1 MRYLPTAPS
10 EDRAL
15 LDAIGV
21 GRAEDLLQGIPAHLR
36 LDRELNL
43 PGQQAEQEVLQQMA
57 ALADLNTPFRS
68 RFLGAGA
75 YDHFVPSAV
84 DQMISRQEW
93 FTAYT
98 PYQPEISQG
107 TLQHI
112 FEYQTVMCDLT
123 GLEVGNASLYDGG
136 SACVEAA
143 LMAVRL
149 QKKRKTILISAGLH
163 PHYQEVLCTNITPH
177 EGLKLVLVNLKD
189 GVTHLDD
196 LAAKLDGDV
205 AAVMVGY
212 PNFLGCVEDLKA
224 VADAAH
230 AAGALAISVTQEAL
244 AFGWLEA
251 PGKLGADMATG
262 EAMSFGNKLN
272 FGGPYLGF
280 LTVKDAQKRELPGRI
295 VGQTRDLDGQ
305 VGYVL
310 TLTAREQHIR
320 RDKATSNICSNQ
332 GLVALR
338 ANIFLQLA
346 GPEGL
351 KGLAEQNVAKA
362 QYLQSRLLEL
372 PDFAGK
378 FSAPF
383 FNEFV
388 TRYQG
393 DMKALQAECAKA
405 GILPG
410 LDLTP
415 YAADLKNCI
424 LWCATE
430 LNSRAQIEQLVEVLA
445 RVPSLVGEGQGK

>member
-21 GRAEDLLQGIPAHLR
+21 QRAEDLLVGIPEPLR
-36 LDRELNL
+36 LHRELDL
-43 PGQQAEQEVLQQMA
+43 PAQLSEQEVLAQMQG
-57 ALADLNTPFRS
+57 LADMNTTFTA

-112 FEYQTVMCDLT
+112 FEYQTLMCDLT

-136 SACVEAA
+136 TACVEAA
-143 LMAVRL
+143 LMAVRV
-149 QKKRKTILISAGLH
+149 QKKRSTILISRGLH

-177 EGLKLVLVNLKD
+177 EGLKLVTVELKD
-189 GVTHLDD
+189 GVTD
-196 LAAKLDGDV
+196 LEDLKAKLDGDV

-212 PNFLGCVEDLKA
+212 PNFLGCVEDLQA
-224 VADAAH
+224 IGELAH
-230 AAGALAISVTQEAL
+230 AAGALLVSVTQEILAL
-244 AFGWLEA
+244 GWFQA
-251 PGKLGADMATG
+251 PGKLGADMACG
-262 EAMSFGNKLN
+262 EAMSLGNRPN

-280 LTVKDAQKRELPGRI
+280 LTVKDAQKREIPGRV
-295 VGQTRDLDGQ
+295 VGQTKDLDG
-305 VGYVL
+305 VTGYVL

-338 ANIFLQLA
+338 ANIYLQLA
-346 GPEGL
+346 GPEGFQ
-351 KGLAEQNVAKA
+351 GLAAQNAAKA
-362 QYLQSRLLEL
+362 QYLRERLLAL
-372 PDFAGK
+372 PDFTAP
-378 FSAPF
+378 FETPF

-388 TRYQG
+388 TVFGG
-393 DMKALQAECAKA
+393 DMAALQAECAKA
-405 GILPG
+405 GILAG
-410 LDLTP
+410 LDLSP
-415 YAADLKNCI
+415 YSESLKNCI

-430 LNSRAQIEQLVEVLA
+430 LNSREQIERLVEVLA
-445 RVPSLVGEGQGK
+445 TLPSVVG

>member
-21 GRAEDLLQGIPAHLR
+21 ERAEQLLQGIPAELR
-36 LDRELNL
+36 LDRELAL
-43 PGQQAEQEVLQQMA
+43 PGQLSEQEVLALMT
-57 ALADLNTPFRS
+57 ALASMNTPFRATF
-68 RFLGAGA
+68 RGAGA
-75 YDHFVPSAV
+75 YDHFVPAAV
-84 DQMISRQEW
+84 DQMISREEW

-112 FEYQTVMCDLT
+112 FEYQTLMCDLT

-136 SACVEAA
+136 TACVEAA

-149 QKKRKTILISAGLH
+149 QKKRRTILLSAGLH

-177 EGLKLVLVNLKD
+177 EGLKLVLVGLKD
-189 GVTHLDD
+189 GVTDLDD

-205 AAVMVGY
+205 AAVLVGY
-212 PNFLGCVEDLKA
+212 PNFLGCVEDIKA
-224 VADAAH
+224 IADAAH
-230 AAGALAISVTQEAL
+230 AAGALAVSVTQEAL
-244 AFGWLEA
+244 AFGWLEG
-251 PGKLGADMATG
+251 PGKLGADMACG

-280 LTVKDAQKRELPGRI
+280 LTVRDSQKREIPGRV

-305 VGYVL
+305 TGYVL

-351 KGLAEQNVAKA
+351 QGLAAQNAAKA

-372 PDFAGK
+372 ADFSAP

-388 TRYQG
+388 THYRG
-393 DMKALQAECAKA
+393 DVQALLAHCAAE
-405 GILPG
+405 GILGG
-410 LDLTP
+410 LDLGA
-415 YAADLKNCI
+415 YASRLDHCI

-430 LNSRAQIEQLVEVLA
+430 LNTRQQIEHLMEVLA
-445 RVPSLVGEGQGK
+445 RVPSLVG

>member
-1 MRYLPTAPS
+1 MRYLPSSPV

-15 LDAIGV
+15 LDTIGV
-21 GRAEDLLQGIPAHLR
+21 PNAEALLVGIPEPLR
-36 LDRELNL
+36 LGRDLDL
-43 PGQQAEQEVLQQMA
+43 PTQGSEQEVAWQMMG
-57 ALADLNTPFRS
+57 LANRNTRFCAQ
-68 RFLGAGA
+68 FLGAGA
-75 YDHFVPSAV
+75 YDHFVPSAI
-84 DQMISRQEW
+84 DALISRQEW

-112 FEYQTVMCDLT
+112 FEYQTLICDLT
-123 GLEVGNASLYDGG
+123 GLEVTNASLYDGG
-136 SACVEAA
+136 TACVEAA
-143 LMAVRL
+143 LMAVRVA
-149 QKKRKTILISAGLH
+149 KKRHTVLVSRGLH
-163 PHYQEVLCTNITPH
+163 PMYREVLRTNFAPH
-177 EGLKLVLVNLKD
+177 DDLRLVEVGLKD
-189 GVTHLDD
+189 GVTDPED
-196 LAAKLDGDV
+196 LQAKLNDDV

-212 PNFLGCVEDLKA
+212 PNFLGAVEDL
-224 VADAAH
+224 AALAGPVH
-230 AAGALAISVTQEAL
+230 AAGALLVSVTQEAF
-244 AFGWLEA
+244 AFGWFEA
-251 PGKLGADMATG
+251 PGKVGADMACG
-262 EAMSFGNKLN
+262 EAMSFGNKPN
-272 FGGPYLGF
+272 FGGPFLGF
-280 LTVKDAQKRELPGRI
+280 LAVKDAQKREIPGRV
-295 VGQTRDLDGQ
+295 VGQTKDLDGRT
-305 VGYVL
+305 GYVL

-351 KGLAEQNVAKA
+351 KGLAEQNAAKA
-362 QYLQSRLLEL
+362 QYLQARLLEL
-372 PDFAGK
+372 PDMEAK

-388 TRYQG
+388 TRYTG
-393 DMKALQAECAKA
+393 DMKTLQAECAKA

-445 RVPSLVGEGQGK
+445 RVPSLVEG

>member
-1 MRYLPTAPS
+1 
-10 EDRAL
+10 
-15 LDAIGV
+15 
-21 GRAEDLLQGIPAHLR
+21 
-36 LDRELNL
+36 
-43 PGQQAEQEVLQQMA
+43 
-57 ALADLNTPFRS
+57 
-68 RFLGAGA
+68 
-75 YDHFVPSAV
+75 
-84 DQMISRQEW
+84 
-93 FTAYT
+93 
-98 PYQPEISQG
+98 
-107 TLQHI
+107 
-112 FEYQTVMCDLT
+112 
-123 GLEVGNASLYDGG
+123 
-136 SACVEAA
+136 
-143 LMAVRL
+143 
-149 QKKRKTILISAGLH
+149 
-163 PHYQEVLCTNITPH
+163 VLCTNITPH
-177 EGLKLVLVNLKD
+177 EGLLLVLVGLKD
-189 GVTHLDD
+189 GVTDLDD
-196 LAAKLDGDV
+196 LAAKLNDDV
-205 AAVMVGY
+205 AVVMVGY

-224 VADAAH
+224 ISDAAH
-230 AAGALAISVTQEAL
+230 AAGALVASVTTEAL

-280 LTVKDAQKRELPGRI
+280 LAVKDGQKREIPGRV

-305 VGYVL
+305 TGYVL

-351 KGLAEQNVAKA
+351 QGLAEQNVAKA

-372 PDFAGK
+372 PDFTGK

-388 TRYQG
+388 THYKG
-393 DMKALQAECAKA
+393 DFKALQAECLKA

-415 YAADLKNCI
+415 YAAELDHCI

-430 LNSRAQIEQLVEVLA
+430 LTSRAQIEQLVEVLA
-445 RVPSLVGEGQGK
+445 RVPSLVG